1 MSALTTIN
9 VQLVGTKPLL
19 LHNGRLANPLDPY
32 TRDLAAISK
41 KRNKT
46 DDDRYDMMAIEA
58 RGGCYETADG
68 LLAFPT
74 ANVWRSIYDAAKKY
88 KLGKACTQALFFD
101 DVNEPIYIDGSTVH
115 IDNDNWLQYGKVDQT
130 IDYRPVK
137 VGMAKAMRARPVVPA
152 GWVMNHRLA
161 LNESEL
167 ELDSLA
173 PVFVRAG
180 EIIGLGDWR
189 PNYGTYKMKVVA

>member
-1 MSALTTIN
+1 MNLTTLT

-46 DDDRYDMMAIEA
+46 DDDRLNMMAIEA
-58 RGGCYETADG
+58 RASCYETADG

-74 ANVWRSIYDAAKKY
+74 ANVWRAIYDAAKAY
-88 KLGKACTQALFFD
+88 KLGVAVKRSLHFD
-101 DVNEPIYIDGSTVH
+101 DVNEPLYVDGASVD
-115 IDNDNWLQYGKVDQT
+115 IEGDKWLQYPAT

-137 VGMAKAMRARPVVPA
+137 IGKAKTMRARPVVPT
-152 GWVMNHRLA
+152 GWLTTHKFG
-161 LNESEL
+161 LNEQEIDA
-167 ELDSLA
+167 DSLA
-173 PVFVRAG
+173 PVLHRAG
-180 EIIGLGDWR
+180 TMVGTGDWR
-189 PNYGTYKMKVVA
+189 PTYGTFEAKVEVS